1 MNISHLIKLHWLPIK
16 FSIQFKVLRLVY
28 KALNGLHII
37 TSRSCSCLI
46 NPDAIYDQKQRAF
59 WMSLG
64 LDSNLEIALTP
75 LVHRD
80 YGMRF
85 HNT

>member
-1 MNISHLIKLHWLPIK
+1 MLALYVLFTSKDINICKSAFLLGTFDL
-16 FSIQFKVLRLVY
+16 F
-28 KALNGLHII
+28 
-37 TSRSCSCLI
+37 
-46 NPDAIYDQKQRAF
+46 YDQKQRAF

-64 LDSNLEIALTP
+64 LDSNLEIALSP
-75 LVHRD
+75 LVHQD